1 MDSTVPRPRR
11 RALVII
17 RRVVTIAIVL
27 GSLGYASISLLIAHV
42 LTQPNN
48 RPHTTDPYQVS
59 PDVLAWSARTADGL
73 MLRGWYCPTPTK
85 RRLIVLV
92 HGMGG
97 SRDEM
102 ARIGHDLHEEGYDVL
117 LFDLRGHGSS
127 DRSRLYMGGR
137 ERGDLRA
144 VLDWASRQGYSSD
157 RVGWLGYS
165 MGASTLLMEAA
176 QNARIKAVVLDSPFG
191 NLPELLDRQLTDHS
205 HLPKWFNPG
214 ILTAARLAYGVRTDN
229 LIPLR
234 SALQWG
240 KRPMLLIHGEDDSI
254 VPVTQARQIA
264 RAIGPTCQAVILP
277 GVEHVGAYNNGPHRY
292 IGAVDRFFDRNLAQ

>member
-1 MDSTVPRPRR
+1 MDSTVPRPRPAWRLWR
-11 RALVII
+11 RLTSIGVLV
-17 RRVVTIAIVL
+17 
-27 GSLGYASISLLIAHV
+27 GSLGYVGISLFTAHI

-48 RPHTTDPYQVS
+48 RPTATDPYEVS
-59 PDVLAWSARTADGL
+59 PDVLTWSARTADGL
-73 MLRGWYCPTPTK
+73 TLRGWYCPTPKK

-102 ARIGHDLHEEGYDVL
+102 ARIGHDLHAEGYDVL
-117 LFDLRGHGSS
+117 LFDLRGHGLS
-127 DRSRLYMGGR
+127 DSSRLYMGGR

-144 VLDWASRQGYSSD
+144 VLDWASRQGYSAD

-176 QNARIKAVVLDSPFG
+176 QNGKIRAAVLDSPFG
-191 NLPELLDRQLTDHS
+191 NLPELLDAQLTRHS
-205 HLPKWFNPG
+205 HLPSWFNPG
-214 ILTAARLAYGVRTDN
+214 ILAAARLAFGVRTDN

-240 KRPMLLIHGEDDSI
+240 KRPMLLIHGESDSI
-254 VPVTQARQIA
+254 VPVAQARQIA
-264 RAIGPTCQAVILP
+264 RAIGPSCQAVILP
-277 GVEHVGAYNNGPHRY
+277 GVEHVGAYNRAPGRY
-292 IGAVDRFFDRNLAQ
+292 IAAVDGFFDRNLSR

>member
-1 MDSTVPRPRR
+1 MDSTVLRPRR
-11 RALVII
+11 GLRLFGRLALIVALV
-17 RRVVTIAIVL
+17 
-27 GSLGYASISLLIAHV
+27 GMLGYAGISTMTAHI
-42 LTQPNN
+42 LTRPNN
-48 RPHTTDPYQVS
+48 RPNTTDPYEVS

-73 MLRGWYCPTPTK
+73 TLRGWYCPTVRH

-117 LFDLRGHGSS
+117 LFDLRGHGLS

-137 ERGDLRA
+137 ERVDLRA
-144 VLDWASRQGYSSD
+144 VLDWANHQGYPSD

-176 QNARIKAVVLDSPFG
+176 QNNKIRAAVLDSPFS
-191 NLPELLDRQLTDHS
+191 NLPELLDSQLTRHS

-214 ILTAARLAYGVRTDN
+214 ILAAARLAFGVRTDN
-229 LIPLR
+229 LVPLR
-234 SALQWG
+234 SALRWG
-240 KRPMLLIHGEDDSI
+240 RRPMLLIHGEADSI
-254 VPVTQARQIA
+254 VPVAQARQIA

-277 GVEHVGAYNNGPHRY
+277 GVEHVGAYNRGPGRY
-292 IGAVDRFFDRNLAQ
+292 IAAVDRFFDRNLAR